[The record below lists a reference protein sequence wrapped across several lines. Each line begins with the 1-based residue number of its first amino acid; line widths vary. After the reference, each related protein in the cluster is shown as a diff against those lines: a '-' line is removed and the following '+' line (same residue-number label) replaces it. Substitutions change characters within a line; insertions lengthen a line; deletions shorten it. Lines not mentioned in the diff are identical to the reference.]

1 MVYDIT
7 FKRLSSES
15 SMEAVLLR
23 PSTEEVED
31 YAKYKRHKKSA
42 REKRQEAERKAME
55 TKPGDLLVS
64 GSDGTTEARFAWPA
78 KQDSVWDVYED
89 HFAESPKGSVVV
101 RSTNRRVVE
110 KEIGDRSPVF
120 GEHWSMS

>member
-42 REKRQEAERKAME
+42 REKRQEAVE